1 MNYFAIIGGV
11 ISVLLIYYIYLSFT
25 ATSASVSS
33 NMYLKNQPGA
43 TRVPASKIIGYGNTP
58 FSMGGWIYLN
68 STAGTNGGT
77 TLSSSLF
84 TLTDIIGANSYASV
98 YLSSN
103 SNQLN
108 FSCYTPPST
117 TPGSSSITA
126 PSTSVS
132 ATNNTIFKITNIPLQ
147 DWTCVVVSINKTY
160 IDFYINGRLLS
171 SQILSTSNPFFP
183 PSITGMTNNSTG
195 MVIGSG
201 QDLYLGQLTTW
212 NKAVNPDEAYSYYMQ
227 GNGSGSSS
235 SLGLAHY
242 NFGMTVIPSNAS
254 SYSYSVY

>member
-11 ISVLLIYYIYLSFT
+11 ISVLLIYYLYLSFT

-33 NMYLKNQPGA
+33 NLYLKN
-43 TRVPASKIIGYGNTP
+43 TSSKTNVPAYKIIGYGNTP

-68 STAGTNGGT
+68 STSGTQGGSN
-77 TLSSSLF
+77 LSSSLF
-84 TLTDIIGANSYASV
+84 TLTDITGAYSFASV
-98 YLSSN
+98 YLNASTN
-103 SNQLN
+103 ELK
-108 FSCYTPPST
+108 FSCYTGSNTSQTNST
-117 TPGSSSITA
+117 P
-126 PSTSVS
+126 
-132 ATNNTIFKITNIPLQ
+132 NNTTDNTVFKITNIPLQ

-171 SQILSTSNPFFP
+171 SQILSNTFFP
-183 PSITGMTNNSTG
+183 PSVTGMTNNSTG
-195 MVIGSG
+195 MVIGNS

>member
-11 ISVLLIYYIYLSFT
+11 IVVLLIYYLYLSFT
-25 ATSASVSS
+25 ATSATVSS
-33 NMYLKNQPGA
+33 NMYLKTAPPKTNI
-43 TRVPASKIIGYGNTP
+43 PAYKIIGYGNTP

-68 STAGTNGGT
+68 STSGSSGGSN
-77 TLSSSLF
+77 LNNSLF
-84 TLTDIIGANSYASV
+84 TLTDLTGNYSFASV
-98 YLSSN
+98 YLSSS

-108 FSCYTPPST
+108 FSCYTGKDASHTKNNPS
-117 TPGSSSITA
+117 G
-126 PSTSVS
+126 TSD
-132 ATNNTIFKITNIPLQ
+132 NNVFKITNIPLQ

-171 SQILSTSNPFFP
+171 SQVLSTNNPFFP
-183 PSITGMTNNSTG
+183 PSIIGIANNSTG
-195 MVIGSG
+195 MVVGSG

-227 GNGSGSSS
+227 GNGSGVTSF
-235 SLGLAHY
+235 GLANY